1 MIHCK
6 LICLS
11 TIYLY
16 PRILTSKDI
25 GIRPFPD
32 FIRYLAC
39 QRLNCSNST
48 EIPKNGKFLFRR
60 LARKSNV
67 ATRIIQRGR
76 RFYVAACKRIFNAD
90 KRVFVKPCAV
100 WVLPAWPP
108 EKMWK
113 SARDGLYQSAFRVGD
128 FPGRRF
134 QFPAR
139 RLCVSG
145 FRQCQNKASLGAE
158 GIKVVRRRT
167 AATFRITIK
176 APLSGSEEQWRSCPA
191 STNWPRFSKQRTF
204 KPGVIKKIAVY
215 GDTQWQSVVSTVEP
229 CAIPAQERKATT
241 GLRRSGLIQQ
251 CFTEWGA
258 VNRVSAP
265 NQSDWRAAAATGV
278 SHRTG

>member
-1 MIHCK
+1 MLLLASKSSFLFLFCLSSYFVCLCIAFGVFIRFRMIHCK

-76 RFYVAACKRIFNAD
+76 RFYVDACKRIFNAD

-100 WVLPAWPP
+100 
-108 EKMWK
+108 
-113 SARDGLYQSAFRVGD
+113 
-128 FPGRRF
+128 
-134 QFPAR
+134 
-139 RLCVSG
+139 
-145 FRQCQNKASLGAE
+145 
-158 GIKVVRRRT
+158 
-167 AATFRITIK
+167 
-176 APLSGSEEQWRSCPA
+176 
-191 STNWPRFSKQRTF
+191 
-204 KPGVIKKIAVY
+204 
-215 GDTQWQSVVSTVEP
+215 
-229 CAIPAQERKATT
+229 
-241 GLRRSGLIQQ
+241 
-251 CFTEWGA
+251 
-258 VNRVSAP
+258 
-265 NQSDWRAAAATGV
+265 
-278 SHRTG
+278 